1 MAPKSHWLAKIVRLQ
16 MTDTP
21 TRRLPSPAPESG
33 DGPMTLHKLSLLAYD
48 LHALAQ
54 GLEILVGEVISEG
67 DPSPASNSAC
77 LISTMLVG
85 WAERLAKEIDWA
97 EMASKRLQ

>member
-21 TRRLPSPAPESG
+21 TRGPSFALEAG
-33 DGPMTLHKLSLLAYD
+33 DGPMTLHDLSLFAYEVF
-48 LHALAQ
+48 AVAQ
-54 GLEILVGEVISEG
+54 GLEILVEEATTGC
-67 DPSPASNSAC
+67 DPTPATNSANC
-77 LISTMLVG
+77 ITAILVRM
-85 WAERLAKEIDWA
+85 ADQLAGELDRA